1 MCADARLAD
10 GRPEVDLSAL
20 TGESVP
26 VYRSA
31 GLLDTDGPLVFSRD
45 LVFSGTMVTG
55 GAARAVVTATGM
67 RTELGRIA
75 ALSQRVH
82 RDESPLE
89 RQVKR
94 VAWLIAAVGIGVA
107 AAFLPVGLAAGL
119 AIGAVASFAIGLLV
133 AIVLEG
139 LLPQDGPTTLP
150 SPGRPALVR
159 RPGPRD
165 CGRDAKGDTPS
176 WRFP

>member
-1 MCADARLAD
+1 MFCVACPSISSAQCEERAAGRHLGADMRHLDVAGQAPCLAV
-10 GRPEVDLSAL
+10 GLHSAL
-20 TGESVP
+20 ACVGDDV
-26 VYRSA
+26 RLGSA
-31 GLLDTDGPLVFSRD
+31 V
-45 LVFSGTMVTG
+45 VTG

-133 AIVLEG
+133 AIVPEG
-139 LLPQDGPTTLP
+139 LLPQDAG
-150 SPGRPALVR
+150 
-159 RPGPRD
+159 
-165 CGRDAKGDTPS
+165 
-176 WRFP
+176 